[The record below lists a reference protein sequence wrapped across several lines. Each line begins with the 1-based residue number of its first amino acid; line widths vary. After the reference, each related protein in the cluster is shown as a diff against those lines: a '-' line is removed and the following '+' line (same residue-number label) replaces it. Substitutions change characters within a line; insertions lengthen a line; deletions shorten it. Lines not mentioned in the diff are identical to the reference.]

1 MSSPVRSRGDAR
13 VDQQRVKK
21 TRLSRR
27 SWLQMGVA
35 MAVSVHLSAGL
46 ALAQAGALGLG
57 RAASSLEMASWGP
70 IVGPDGDGLP
80 DGGAT
85 ASAGRTIYERRC
97 LACHGATGQEGP
109 DTALA
114 GGHNSLATASPQ
126 KTVGS
131 YWPVAT
137 TLWDYI
143 NRAMPFNRPGSLT
156 SDEVYAVVAYVLY
169 LNDLVDE
176 QDRID
181 AETLPG
187 IAMPNRDGFV
197 SDPRPDLDRPS
208 DP

>member
-35 MAVSVHLSAGL
+35 MAVSVHLSTGL

-85 ASAGRTIYERRC
+85 AAAGRTIYERRC

-114 GGHNSLATASPQ
+114 LSLIHISEPT
-126 KTVGS
+126 
-131 YWPVAT
+131 
-137 TLWDYI
+137 
-143 NRAMPFNRPGSLT
+143 RP
-156 SDEVYAVVAYVLY
+156 Y
-169 LNDLVDE
+169 
-176 QDRID
+176 
-181 AETLPG
+181 
-187 IAMPNRDGFV
+187 
-197 SDPRPDLDRPS
+197 
-208 DP
+208 

>member
-1 MSSPVRSRGDAR
+1 MCSAVRSTGNGR
-13 VDQQRVKK
+13 VDEEISQE
-21 TRLSRR
+21 TRRARR
-27 SWLQMGVA
+27 RWWQVGVA
-35 MAVSVHLSAGL
+35 LAVILGLSAGM
-46 ALAQAGALGLG
+46 AMGQTGSLGLG
-57 RAASSLEMASWGP
+57 RSASPAEMANWGA

-80 DGGAT
+80 MGGGT
-85 ASAGRTIYERRC
+85 AAAGRTIYERRC

-109 DTALA
+109 DASLA
-114 GGHNSLATASPQ
+114 GGRGSLATDQPR

-169 LNDLVDE
+169 LNDLVGE

-181 AETLPG
+181 AETLPA

-197 SDPRPDLDRPS
+197 ADPRPDLGHPS
-208 DP
+208 GP